1 MNAKQKAMLASYGR
15 SFLAAMTATFMATGG
30 DIFALDADSAKAIL
44 ASGIAALLPV
54 ALRYINKKDPAFGK
68 IAEVV
73 AAEGMKKLTEK
84 KAPAKKAVAK
94 KAPAKKAAK

>member
-1 MNAKQKAMLASYGR
+1 MNAQHKAMLESYGR

-30 DIFALDADSAKAIL
+30 DLLALDLETGKAIL
-44 ASGIAALLPV
+44 ASGIAAILPV

-68 IAEVV
+68 IAEIV
-73 AAEGMKKLTEK
+73 ATEGLKKLTTK

-94 KAPAKKAAK
+94 KAAK

>member
-1 MNAKQKAMLASYGR
+1 MNDKQKAMLASYGR

-30 DIFALDADSAKAIL
+30 DLLALDADTLKAIL
-44 ASGIAALLPV
+44 ASGIAAVLPV
-54 ALRYINKKDPAFGK
+54 ALRYINKQDPAFGK

-73 AAEGMKKLTEK
+73 ASEGLKKLTK

-94 KAPAKKAAK
+94 KAAK

>member
-1 MNAKQKAMLASYGR
+1 MNAQQKAMLQSYGR

-30 DIFALDADSAKAIL
+30 DLFALDMETGKAIL
-44 ASGIAALLPV
+44 ASGIAAVLPV

-73 AAEGMKKLTEK
+73 AAEGMKKLTK

-94 KAPAKKAAK
+94 KAAK

>member
-1 MNAKQKAMLASYGR
+1 MNSQQKAMLASYGR

-30 DIFALDADSAKAIL
+30 DLLALDLETGKAIL
-44 ASGIAALLPV
+44 ASGIAAVLPV
-54 ALRYINKKDPAFGK
+54 ALRYINKQDPAFGK

-73 AAEGMKKLTEK
+73 ASEGLKKLTK

-94 KAPAKKAAK
+94 KSAK

>member
-1 MNAKQKAMLASYGR
+1 MNAQQKAMLESYGR
-15 SFLAAMTATFMATGG
+15 SFLAAMTATFMASGG
-30 DIFALDADSAKAIL
+30 DLLAVDADTLKAIL
-44 ASGIAALLPV
+44 ASGIAAVLPV

-94 KAPAKKAAK
+94 KKAAK

>member
-1 MNAKQKAMLASYGR
+1 MNDKQKAMLASYGR

-30 DIFALDADSAKAIL
+30 DLFALDTDTLKAIL
-44 ASGIAALLPV
+44 ASGIAAVLPV
-54 ALRYINKKDPAFGK
+54 ALRYINKQDPAFGK

-73 AAEGMKKLTEK
+73 ATEGLKKLTK

-94 KAPAKKAAK
+94 KSAK

>member
-1 MNAKQKAMLASYGR
+1 MNAQQKAMLQSYGR

-30 DIFALDADSAKAIL
+30 DLFALDMETGKAIL
-44 ASGIAALLPV
+44 ASGIAAVLPV

-73 AAEGMKKLTEK
+73 ATEGMKKLTK

-94 KAPAKKAAK
+94 KAAK

>member
-1 MNAKQKAMLASYGR
+1 MNDKQKAMLASYGR

-30 DIFALDADSAKAIL
+30 DLFALDIDTLKAIL
-44 ASGIAALLPV
+44 ASGIAAVLPV
-54 ALRYINKKDPAFGK
+54 ALRYINKQDPAFGK

-73 AAEGMKKLTEK
+73 ATEGLKKLTK

-94 KAPAKKAAK
+94 KSAK

>member
-1 MNAKQKAMLASYGR
+1 MNAQQKAMLESYGR

-30 DIFALDADSAKAIL
+30 DLFALDLETGKAIL
-44 ASGIAALLPV
+44 ASGIAAVLPV

-68 IAEVV
+68 VAEIV
-73 AAEGMKKLTEK
+73 AAEGMKKLTK

-94 KAPAKKAAK
+94 KKAK